1 MRGTY
6 AMAAVTVVT
15 TACFSLQRVDAFI
28 GAGVKGGYLSVQAC
42 MSHCAGLSSGLSS
55 YLNIGAFPS

>member
-15 TACFSLQRVDAFI
+15 TACFSLRRVDAFI

-42 MSHCAGLSSGLSS
+42 MSHCASLS
-55 YLNIGAFPS
+55 